1 MNKTKPGIE
10 IVRASLPGITW
21 SPYPRYIRKIMKVL
35 SAGDFLLRAGTKEK
49 DLASLYILKYQLS
62 ILVEKVGLGLTQSE
76 TEQVDWNHPKHALA
90 EVIINAAFRPFR

>member
-1 MNKTKPGIE
+1 
-10 IVRASLPGITW
+10 
-21 SPYPRYIRKIMKVL
+21 MKVL

-49 DLASLYILKYQLS
+49 RFGQSLYLKYQLS